1 MNETKKPLKP
11 DASPNAEVTIEPAT
25 REKTTDESK
34 PNSEPKYADYD
45 RIMKIAERVLKERA
59 ALFEKLKDL

>member
-1 MNETKKPLKP
+1 MNETKKPFKP
-11 DASPNAEVTIEPAT
+11 SDGPNAEVTIEPAT

-45 RIMKIAERVLKERA
+45 QCMRIFKKVLKERA
-59 ALFEKLKDL
+59 ELFEKLKDM